1 MVSTKLTTSK
11 KNGPI
16 KKVKVERF
24 EISLWQFRRLLTSG
38 SPDSTAYHE
47 QWVDVDRVCI
57 QYSTFNRAT
66 NQYENQRIWCAPC
79 DLRNL
84 VNVLDN
90 LGGGEEPSLSSV
102 SCVRWSR

>member
-1 MVSTKLTTSK
+1 MASTKLTTSE
-11 KNGPI
+11 KNKPI
-16 KKVKVERF
+16 KKVKAGRF
-24 EISLWQFRRLLTSG
+24 QISLWKFRRLLTSG

-66 NQYENQRIWCAPC
+66 NQWENQSIWCAPG

-90 LGGGEEPSLSSV
+90 LGGGEEPSLPSV
-102 SCVRWSR
+102 PGVRW